1 MLNETTGPGDGRPG
15 EVEKADLGGGAME
28 TRVAVNEK
36 LAELGD
42 KRKAAVKKVADLRA
56 DLEKARV
63 ERREI
68 EKQRVD
74 LRKKL
79 KAMPKET
86 KPKAEKPKAAS
97 PKKSKKGGAG
107 KPASHPS
114 PAQGMNAP
122 AKETAA
128 TAG

>member
-15 EVEKADLGGGAME
+15 EAEKADGGGAMDRA
-28 TRVAVNEK
+28 TVNEELAK
-36 LAELGD
+36 LGE
-42 KRKAAVKKVADLRA
+42 KRKEAVKKVADLRA
-56 DLEKARV
+56 DLEKARDA
-63 ERREI
+63 RREI
-68 EKQRVD
+68 EKQRVE

-79 KAMPKET
+79 KAIPREK
-86 KPKAEKPKAAS
+86 KASAEKPKAAS

-107 KPASHPS
+107 KPAAHPS